1 MSPTQT
7 LIADAVSRFP
17 LEQSEEWRK
26 LMATYAASEL
36 DRIETDA
43 TSISTVDC
51 LFDGKAVVVLKG
63 VGAIPATVF
72 GRCDGRRAKV
82 ERIVIAA

>member
-1 MSPTQT
+1 MSPTKT

-26 LMATYAASEL
+26 LMATYAAPEL

-51 LFDGKAVVVLKG
+51 LFDGRAVVVSEG
-63 VGAIPATVF
+63 
-72 GRCDGRRAKV
+72 GRRDSRQGVRPLRRRRAEV